1 MIGEILTTSAVL
13 AIAPAFAIT
22 VAFLL
27 VVGVVADYRRDG
39 ELF

>member
-22 VAFLL
+22 LVFL
-27 VVGVVADYRRDG
+27 VVVGIVSDYRRDG